1 MSTERNAYDEIPYP
15 GFALPQTH
23 PDRLATLA
31 TLFGMRPAPVD
42 QCRVLELGCG
52 DGANLIPMAFGLPE
66 STFIG
71 IDLAAHPIAKGTAL
85 ATALGLHN
93 ITLHQQDILSV
104 SERIGTFDYIIAHGL
119 YSWVPPPV
127 QENILAICATHLRP
141 DGVAYVS
148 YNTYPG
154 GRLRE
159 ITREMMAFH
168 TRGVTD
174 PHNKI
179 ARARD
184 LVRTV
189 ADAQPSED
197 AYSVLQRAQHEQ
209 ISALSDG
216 SIFHDYLAD
225 VNAPV
230 YFHQFV
236 QHAADHDLQY
246 LAEADFFDMHARGY
260 PSPVMQALR
269 DLGTQDRIAKEQYLD
284 FLCGRAFRQTLLCHQ
299 RVPLDRTPH
308 PDRIM
313 CLSIASPVH
322 ATAPAPDVHSISAEE
337 FRGIKGGVMTTNH
350 PVSKAALLAL
360 GAQWPQAIPFPDL
373 LTDARSHLGHDARTA
388 GASHDE
394 DAHVLAEV
402 VLGAYA
408 AGLVELH
415 VQPPS
420 FALHVSPKPLASL
433 LARLQLGEGSVVT
446 TLRHTSVRID
456 DRRARTLLRL
466 LDGTRD
472 RATLLGELNARLGAD
487 PPDVSS
493 AHENDVGISEQ
504 ELARELTNMARLA
517 LLVM

>member
-1 MSTERNAYDEIPYP
+1 MGTERNAYDEIAYP

-31 TLFGMRPAPVD
+31 TLFGMRPAPID
-42 QCRVLELGCG
+42 RCRVLELGCG

-66 STFIG
+66 STFVG
-71 IDLAAHPIAKGTAL
+71 IDLAARPIAKGAAM

-93 ITLHQQDILSV
+93 IALHQQDILSV

-127 QENILAICATHLRP
+127 QEKILAICAAHLRP

-159 ITREMMAFH
+159 ITREMMTFH

-174 PHNKI
+174 PRDKI
-179 ARARD
+179 ARAREI
-184 LVRTV
+184 VRTV
-189 ADAQPSED
+189 ADAQPGED
-197 AYSVLQRAQHEQ
+197 GYSMIQRAQHEQ
-209 ISALSDG
+209 VSALSDG

-230 YFHQFV
+230 YFHQFM
-236 QHAADHDLQY
+236 QRAMNHDLQY
-246 LAEADFFDMHARGY
+246 LAEAEFFDMQTHGY
-260 PSPVMQALR
+260 PSPVAEALR
-269 DLGTQDRIAKEQYLD
+269 DLGTHDRIAKEQYLD
-284 FLCGRAFRQTLLCHQ
+284 FLRGRAFRQTLLCHQ
-299 RVPLDRTPH
+299 RVPLDRTLD
-308 PDRIM
+308 PDRVM
-313 CLSIASPVH
+313 SLSVASPVQ
-322 ATAPAPDVHSISAEE
+322 ANAPAPDIHSVSAEE

-360 GAQWPQAIPFPDL
+360 GRQWPRAIPFPDL
-373 LTDARSHLGHDARTA
+373 LTRARSHLGQDVGNTDAV
-388 GASHDE
+388 HDE
-394 DAHVLAEV
+394 DARVLADMV
-402 VLGAYA
+402 IGAYA

-415 VQPPS
+415 LHPPPL
-420 FALHVSPKPLASL
+420 ALHVSAKPLASP
-433 LARLQLGEGSVVT
+433 LARLQLRDGSIVT

-456 DRRARTLLRL
+456 DRRAHALLRL

-472 RATLLGELNARLGAD
+472 RAALLSELNARLGAD
-487 PPDVSS
+487 APDTSGAGDNDADVS
-493 AHENDVGISEQ
+493 AQ
-504 ELARELTNMARLA
+504 ELERELTKMARLA
-517 LLVM
+517 LLIA